1 MTVGYIW
8 EIHLSYSHI
17 SFALEM
23 ILVAINL
30 PTDVLRTFLAVID
43 LGSFTKAGQ
52 LLGRTQ
58 PAISLQIRKL
68 EELVGLS
75 LMDTTGRNITLT
87 REGENLARYA
97 RQLLVMNDE
106 IVARLKKKE
115 SAGNLRLG
123 LPTDYAIT
131 FFQTAL
137 ANFVKA
143 HPEVQI
149 SIHCEISDALL
160 PMFERDDL
168 DVVVAMFDG
177 RPPPGLIYT
186 WAERPLWTVG
196 VNSDAHEKSPIP
208 IAAHPEGCY
217 YRDRMIKGLDQIGKP
232 WRITFSSPGINGLQQ
247 AVQSGFGVTALTQRT
262 LLRGMRVLSETDGF
276 PPLAD
281 IHVGMFFKNT
291 GASTA
296 ALLLVNFIMRAL
308 RDSGQTDFLHLEH
321 SESMNTTA

>member
-1 MTVGYIW
+1 M
-8 EIHLSYSHI
+8 
-17 SFALEM
+17 A
-23 ILVAINL
+23 AINL

-68 EELVGLS
+68 EELVGLT
-75 LMDTTGRNITLT
+75 LMDTTGRNVKLT
-87 REGENLARYA
+87 KEGESLARYA
-97 RQLLVMNDE
+97 RQLLAMNDE
-106 IVARLKKKE
+106 IVARIQKKE
-115 SAGNLRLG
+115 STGSLRVG

-137 ANFVKA
+137 ANFMKA
-143 HPEVQI
+143 HPDVQM
-149 SIHCEISDALL
+149 SINCEISDMLL
-160 PMFERDDL
+160 PMFARDEL

-177 RPPPGLIYT
+177 QQPPGLIYT

-196 VNSDAHEKSPIP
+196 LESNAHEKTPVP
-208 IAAHPEGCY
+208 IATHPEGCH
-217 YRDRMIKGLDQIGKP
+217 YRERMFQGLDQIGKP
-232 WRITFSSPGINGLQQ
+232 WRVTFCSPGINGLQQ

-262 LLRGMRVLSETDGF
+262 LVRGMRVLTEKDGF

-296 ALLLVNFIMRAL
+296 ALLLVNYIMKAL
-308 RDSGQTDFLHLEH
+308 HDSGQTDFLSFERPD
-321 SESMNTTA
+321 NAIAAA

>member
-1 MTVGYIW
+1 M
-8 EIHLSYSHI
+8 
-17 SFALEM
+17 
-23 ILVAINL
+23 VAINL

-43 LGSFTKAGQ
+43 LGSFTKAGL

-68 EELVGLS
+68 EELVGLT
-75 LMDTTGRNITLT
+75 LMDTTGRTITLT
-87 REGENLARYA
+87 RDGENLARYA
-97 RQLLVMNDE
+97 RQLMVMNDE
-106 IVARLKKKE
+106 IVARLQKKE
-115 SAGNLRLG
+115 SAGNLRVG

-143 HPEVQI
+143 HPDVQM

-160 PMFERDDL
+160 PMFARDDL
-168 DVVVAMFDG
+168 DVVVAMYDG
-177 RPPPGLIYT
+177 QPPPGLIYT

-196 VNSDAHEKSPIP
+196 IDSQAHQKSPVP
-208 IAAHPEGCY
+208 IAAHPDGCY
-217 YRDRMIKGLDQIGKP
+217 YRDRMINGLDQIGKP
-232 WRITFSSPGINGLQQ
+232 WRITFCSPGINGLQQ
-247 AVQSGFGVTALTQRT
+247 AVQSGLGITALTQRT
-262 LLRGMRVLSETDGF
+262 LARGMRVLSEKDGF

-296 ALLLVNFIMRAL
+296 ALLLVNYIMQAL
-308 RDSGQTDFLHLEH
+308 QESGQTDFLQLERP
-321 SESMNTTA
+321 SGVIVAA